1 MELKLD
7 QYDYEGRN
15 IHSPAVPS
23 GFSVNLS
30 CFSHLNDSSD
40 IPVKFHLQYGDTTQ
54 SVACPDT
61 GMECSKIPDRKWS
74 VCRNESEPHNCILV
88 LGEFGDSDDGNYSC
102 STTIGGR
109 EVQSNQ
115 LELHALSS
123 LKSAKSSQKGSE
135 IGIVLSIVAAVI
147 LILVILG
154 FILFKIVKSR
164 RRRCYNIEVMVS
176 EELYIGCLYHCR
188 PERLPTSGR
197 YQCMCSFSR

>member
-15 IHSPAVPS
+15 IQSLEVPS
-23 GFSVNLS
+23 GFNVNLS

-40 IPVKFHLQYGDTTQ
+40 IPVKFHLQYGNTTQ
-54 SVACPDT
+54 SVACPTT
-61 GMECSKIPDRKWS
+61 GMKCSKIPDRKWS
-74 VCRNESEPHNCILV
+74 VCRNESKPHNCILV
-88 LGEFGDSDDGNYSC
+88 LREFGDSDDGTYSC

-123 LKSAKSSQKGSE
+123 LEPTKSSQKGSE

-147 LILVILG
+147 LILVILTL
-154 FILFKIVKSR
+154 ILFKIVRSR
-164 RRRCYNIEVMVS
+164 QRRRCYMVS
-176 EELYIGCLYHCR
+176 EVHVLFIGCLYHCR
-188 PERLPTSGR
+188 STKLPTNST
-197 YQCMCSFSR
+197 CTSSK